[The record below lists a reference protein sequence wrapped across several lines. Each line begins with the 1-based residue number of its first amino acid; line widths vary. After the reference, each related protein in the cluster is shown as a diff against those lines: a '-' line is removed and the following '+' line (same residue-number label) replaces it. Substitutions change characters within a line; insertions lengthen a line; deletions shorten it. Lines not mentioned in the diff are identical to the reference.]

1 MGMIVDIQHGSKIND
16 YQFTP
21 DRRTHGRPDRQIN
34 AQPAILHFVQQMP
47 TKEVDCLEGK
57 WCWAVML
64 MLCFDFVAVIVVS
77 SLQCSFK
84 ITVEVDDNVCLRI
97 DANFSAIVYE
107 SFCGD
112 VRLHNIMLNKFVLST
127 ISYLG

>member
-21 DRRTHGRPDRQIN
+21 DRRTYGRPDRQIN

-57 WCWAVML
+57 WC
-64 MLCFDFVAVIVVS
+64 
-77 SLQCSFK
+77 
-84 ITVEVDDNVCLRI
+84 
-97 DANFSAIVYE
+97 
-107 SFCGD
+107 
-112 VRLHNIMLNKFVLST
+112 
-127 ISYLG
+127 